1 MKIREKEPKNRQKLP
16 PSIPRERRNGKAP
29 NPWGRFPF
37 ASEEICGKIVG
48 KSESSAEAAPKRG
61 QNLGKEGNETMEQ
74 VTIVGRGALGIL
86 YGHALTQC
94 LGPDKVTFLAEGERL
109 NRLRQEEAWCNGEP
123 CQFQVTDHLEGP
135 AQLLLFAVKAPDLE
149 EAMALAAPY
158 VGEETVILSLLNG
171 VTSEE
176 ALSQTF
182 GPEKVLYAV
191 AQGMDAVREGSRLT
205 YTHGGTLFLGL
216 PEEDYFD
223 RGEKLEAA
231 YALLSQMDLEVVK
244 ETDILH
250 RMWCKFMLNVGVN
263 QVCAA
268 YGCPYGGV
276 QAPGPARDAMVAAMD
291 EARKVGACQGVLVT
305 QKDRTAYLAVVDG
318 LNPEALPSMAQ
329 DVLAHRKTEVEAFA
343 GQVIQL
349 AEFYGMAVPV
359 NRDLYEKLQAIE
371 TNW

>member
-1 MKIREKEPKNRQKLP
+1 MTVLETQGLAARHAARALAVAGTARKNAAL
-16 PSIPRERRNGKAP
+16 
-29 NPWGRFPF
+29 
-37 ASEEICGKIVG
+37 
-48 KSESSAEAAPKRG
+48 EAAAR
-61 QNLGKEGNETMEQ
+61 
-74 VTIVGRGALGIL
+74 TIEARQGEIL
-86 YGHALTQC
+86 A
-94 LGPDKVTFLAEGERL
+94 A
-109 NRLRQEEAWCNGEP
+109 NA
-123 CQFQVTDHLEGP
+123 
-135 AQLLLFAVKAPDLE
+135 ADLE
-149 EAMALAAPY
+149 AAMALAAPY

-231 YALLSQMDLEVVK
+231 YALLSQMALDVVK
-244 ETDILH
+244 EADILH

>member
-1 MKIREKEPKNRQKLP
+1 
-16 PSIPRERRNGKAP
+16 
-29 NPWGRFPF
+29 
-37 ASEEICGKIVG
+37 
-48 KSESSAEAAPKRG
+48 
-61 QNLGKEGNETMEQ
+61 MEQ
-74 VTIVGRGALGIL
+74 VTIVGMGALGIL
-86 YGHALTQC
+86 YGNALAKC
-94 LGPDKVTFLAEGERL
+94 LGREKVTFLAEGERL
-109 NRLRQEEAWCNGEP
+109 ERLRREGAWCNGAA
-123 CQFQVTDHLEGP
+123 CDFQVSDHLEGP
-135 AQLLLFAVKAPDLE
+135 AELLLFAVKAPDLA
-149 EAMALAAPY
+149 EAMDLAAPW
-158 VGEETVILSLLNG
+158 VGDDTVILSLLNG

-176 ALSQTF
+176 TLSQTF

-191 AQGMDAVREGSRLT
+191 AQGMDAVREGTRLT

-216 PEEDYFD
+216 PEEDYLD

-231 YALLSQMDLEVVK
+231 YALLSQMDLDVVK
-244 ETDILH
+244 EEDILH

>member
-1 MKIREKEPKNRQKLP
+1 
-16 PSIPRERRNGKAP
+16 
-29 NPWGRFPF
+29 
-37 ASEEICGKIVG
+37 
-48 KSESSAEAAPKRG
+48 
-61 QNLGKEGNETMEQ
+61 MEQ
-74 VTIVGRGALGIL
+74 VTIVGGGALGIL
-86 YGHALTQC
+86 LRPRLAQC
-94 LGPDKVTFLAEGERL
+94 LGPDKVTFLAEERL

-149 EAMALAAPY
+149 AAMALAAPY

-223 RGEKLEAA
+223 RGEAGGRLCPPVPDVPKFQKLVEARGDKSYYMRGTFTHA
-231 YALLSQMDLEVVK
+231 NPDFTKDVFHMADLGFRELSMEPVVCAPDDPAALTPEDLEVVK
-244 ETDILH
+244 EADILH

-318 LNPEALPSMAQ
+318 LNPEDKLLSLPQ
-329 DVLAHRKTEVEAFA
+329 KQFEKTKKM
-343 GQVIQL
+343 IDR
-349 AEFYGMAVPV
+349 P
-359 NRDLYEKLQAIE
+359 
-371 TNW
+371 

>member
-1 MKIREKEPKNRQKLP
+1 
-16 PSIPRERRNGKAP
+16 
-29 NPWGRFPF
+29 
-37 ASEEICGKIVG
+37 
-48 KSESSAEAAPKRG
+48 
-61 QNLGKEGNETMEQ
+61 
-74 VTIVGRGALGIL
+74 
-86 YGHALTQC
+86 
-94 LGPDKVTFLAEGERL
+94 
-109 NRLRQEEAWCNGEP
+109 
-123 CQFQVTDHLEGP
+123 
-135 AQLLLFAVKAPDLE
+135 
-149 EAMALAAPY
+149 MALAAPY

-231 YALLSQMDLEVVK
+231 YALLSQMALDVVK
-244 ETDILH
+244 EADILH

-318 LNPEALPSMAQ
+318 LNPESLPSMAQ

>member
-1 MKIREKEPKNRQKLP
+1 M
-16 PSIPRERRNGKAP
+16 
-29 NPWGRFPF
+29 
-37 ASEEICGKIVG
+37 
-48 KSESSAEAAPKRG
+48 
-61 QNLGKEGNETMEQ
+61 
-74 VTIVGRGALGIL
+74 
-86 YGHALTQC
+86 
-94 LGPDKVTFLAEGERL
+94 
-109 NRLRQEEAWCNGEP
+109 
-123 CQFQVTDHLEGP
+123 
-135 AQLLLFAVKAPDLE
+135 
-149 EAMALAAPY
+149 
-158 VGEETVILSLLNG
+158 
-171 VTSEE
+171 
-176 ALSQTF
+176 
-182 GPEKVLYAV
+182 
-191 AQGMDAVREGSRLT
+191 
-205 YTHGGTLFLGL
+205 GL

-231 YALLSQMDLEVVK
+231 HALLSQMDLDVVK
-244 ETDILH
+244 EADILH

-276 QAPGPARDAMVAAMD
+276 QSPGPARDAMVAAMD

-318 LNPEALPSMAQ
+318 LNPESLPSMAQ

>member
-1 MKIREKEPKNRQKLP
+1 
-16 PSIPRERRNGKAP
+16 
-29 NPWGRFPF
+29 
-37 ASEEICGKIVG
+37 
-48 KSESSAEAAPKRG
+48 
-61 QNLGKEGNETMEQ
+61 MEQ

-149 EAMALAAPY
+149 AAMALAAPY

-231 YALLSQMDLEVVK
+231 YALLSQMDLDVVK
-244 ETDILH
+244 EDDILH

-268 YGCPYGGV
+268 
-276 QAPGPARDAMVAAMD
+276 
-291 EARKVGACQGVLVT
+291 
-305 QKDRTAYLAVVDG
+305 
-318 LNPEALPSMAQ
+318 
-329 DVLAHRKTEVEAFA
+329 
-343 GQVIQL
+343 
-349 AEFYGMAVPV
+349 
-359 NRDLYEKLQAIE
+359 
-371 TNW
+371 